1 MERPVGTKFKY
12 KRHTLEVVE
21 HRSCDGCH
29 FNRPVFIRQCWSAEL
44 GPCSMSCRSD
54 HKSVIFKK
62 VENYATNPDDPNA
75 GND

>member
-21 HRSCDGCH
+21 HRSCDGCI
-29 FNRPVFIRQCWSAEL
+29 FNRSALIRQCWSAEL
-44 GPCSMSCRSD
+44 GPCSMSYRSD

-62 VENYATNPDDPNA
+62 VEANA
-75 GND
+75 IKTD